1 MAKPTGSAFDA
12 LLETFGTDEDRAA
25 FQSLAEKNPKVK
37 EFGLRQDDYSRRL
50 DDVRNDLE
58 ELNGPTGWRNWLK
71 GNWDPV
77 HKKTKAE
84 VAQQER
90 LEALETEKA
99 ELETKMAAMEV
110 GGSDMTFEDVERI
123 ATEAMKKNGV
133 DPNKFVSTNTL
144 DERVKEAETYIKNLN
159 AYTADA
165 AILVPYLNAQHQK
178 EFGDMFNP
186 KNFLKAATEAKTT
199 DLEAFYQTFTADT
212 RMKRMQADADAK
224 VKAAQDERDAAVT
237 AANKRSEEALNR
249 IQGMGP
255 QGQNPADTEG
265 PQMGPLQRKM
275 LGLDVPKEGES
286 KAPEVPLGE
295 GALAQFA
302 ARELINRQAGR

>member
-50 DDVRNDLE
+50 DQNRAELE
-58 ELNGPTGWRNWLK
+58 ELQAWRTWK
-71 GNWDPV
+71 DGNWDSD
-77 HKKTKAE
+77 HKMTKAE
-84 VAQQER
+84 KAKQDK
-90 LEALETEKA
+90 LEALEAEKA

-123 ATEAMKKNGV
+123 ATEAMKKSGI
-133 DPNKFVSTNTL
+133 DPAKFVSTNTL
-144 DERVKEAETYIKNLN
+144 DDRVKEAETYIKNLN

-178 EFGDMFNP
+178 EFGEMFNP
-186 KNFLKAATEAKTT
+186 KDFLKAATEAKTT

-224 VKAAQDERDAAVT
+224 VKAAQADADAKVAEAQKKADEAV
-237 AANKRSEEALNR
+237 NR
-249 IQGMGP
+249 LQGMGP
-255 QGQNPADTEG
+255 QGQNPSDTEG

-286 KAPEVPLGE
+286 KAPETPLGE
-295 GALAQFA
+295 GGVAQFA
-302 ARELINRQAGR
+302 AREFINRQAGR